1 MVNEILTAAGV
12 KYAQGRFIRM
22 PAGTHAVYFDDI
34 EATAADRVASPTA
47 GGLPRIYT
55 HNITVEVYEPAPDDL
70 AETKIET
77 ELDSRGLS
85 WTKQDRY
92 WLKDLQRYQTVYEF
106 AYTSK
111 SKI

>member
-34 EATAADRVASPTA
+34 EVIAADRVTPPTA
-47 GGLPRIYT
+47 AGLPRIYT
-55 HNITVEVYEPAPDDL
+55 HNVMVEVYEPAPDDP
-70 AETKIET
+70 AETRIET
-77 ELDSRGLS
+77 ELDARGIS

-92 WLKDLQRYQTVYEF
+92 WLNDLQRYQTVYEF
-106 AYTSK
+106 TYTAK
-111 SKI
+111 TK